1 MDIQD
6 LMPKIVERMQTTG
19 QQRPAI
25 YAETPQG
32 AESYQLF
39 QPGGKGVSEALLFFA
54 GRTAGLKYRD
64 SELIEATFVAEVW
77 RAHRDAFH
85 SGERPTD
92 SPTRVEGVVF
102 LTAKGTPPFAQVES
116 MYDIQR
122 DREGKV
128 TGLKPAYENRN
139 VEKRQALAFIAG
151 WRSRTMS
158 DEEVKRLQPQGMQ
171 LFLTW

>member
-32 AESYQLF
+32 VESYQLF
-39 QPGGKGVSEALLFFA
+39 QPGGKGVSEDLLFFA

-77 RAHRDAFH
+77 LISTEEALSFYKKQGFRDV
-85 SGERPTD
+85 GT
-92 SPTRVEGVVF
+92 GV
-102 LTAKGTPPFAQVES
+102 
-116 MYDIQR
+116 
-122 DREGKV
+122 
-128 TGLKPAYENRN
+128 
-139 VEKRQALAFIAG
+139 RQSY
-151 WRSRTMS
+151 R
-158 DEEVKRLQPQGMQ
+158 
-171 LFLTW
+171 